1 LSMTPSNQR
10 IVSRLKKSSIVSL
23 IKKGLRVDGRKLNEY
38 REITIIPNYISKAE
52 GSAYAKIGGTLVI
65 AGLKVGIGTPYP
77 DTPNCGVITVNA
89 EFVPFASP
97 TFEPGPPDENA
108 IELARVIDRSIR
120 ELKVIDLEKLAIIPG
135 EKVYILWLDIYV
147 FDHDGNLLDTSMLA
161 AITTLLTARI
171 PKAVIRE
178 DGKTVELDKE
188 VREPLPITNKVVT
201 VSIGKVNGKFIVD
214 PNIDEE
220 QVLDCRLAISVSEDG
235 KIAGMQKMGSG
246 TFTVDEVIEA
256 VKIAK
261 EASKTLFDKINE
273 ALKNIKK

>member
-1 LSMTPSNQR
+1 MTPSNQR

-38 REITIIPNYISKAE
+38 REITIIPNYIAKAE

-65 AGLKVGIGTPYP
+65 AGLKVGVGTPYP

-120 ELKVIDLEKLAIIPG
+120 ELKVVDLEKLAIIPG

-171 PKAVIRE
+171 PKAVIKE
-178 DGKTVELDKE
+178 DSKTVELNKE
-188 VREPLPITNKVVT
+188 VKEPLPITNKVVT
-201 VSIGKVNGKFIVD
+201 VSVGKVNGKFIVD

-220 QVLDCRLAISVSEDG
+220 QVLDCRLAISISEDG

-246 TFTVDEVIEA
+246 TFTVNEVIEA

-273 ALKNIKK
+273 ALKNVKK

>member
-1 LSMTPSNQR
+1 MTPSNQR

-171 PKAVIRE
+171 PKAVIKE
-178 DGKTVELDKE
+178 NGKTVELNKE

-201 VSIGKVNGKFIVD
+201 VSIGKVNEKFIVD

-246 TFTVDEVIEA
+246 TFTVNEVVEA

>member
-1 LSMTPSNQR
+1 MTPSNQR

-38 REITIIPNYISKAE
+38 REITIIPNYIAKAE

-171 PKAVIRE
+171 PKAVIKE
-178 DGKTVELDKE
+178 DGKTVELNKE
-188 VREPLPITNKVVT
+188 VSEPLPITNKVVT
-201 VSIGKVNGKFIVD
+201 VSVGKVNGKFIVD

-220 QVLDCRLAISVSEDG
+220 QVLDCRLAISISEDG
-235 KIAGMQKMGSG
+235 RIAGMQKMGSG
-246 TFTVDEVIEA
+246 TFALNEVIEA

-273 ALKNIKK
+273 AIRSIRK

>member
-1 LSMTPSNQR
+1 MTPSNQR

-261 EASKTLFDKINE
+261 EASRTLFDKINE

>member
-1 LSMTPSNQR
+1 MSMTPSNQR
-10 IVSRLKKSSIVSL
+10 IVSKLKRSSIVSL
-23 IKKGLRVDGRKLNEY
+23 IKKGLRVDGRKLDEY
-38 REITIIPNYISKAE
+38 REITVIPNYISKAE

-77 DTPNCGVITVNA
+77 DMPNSGVITINA

-120 ELKVIDLEKLAIIPG
+120 ELHVIDLEKLAVMPG

-161 AITTLLTARI
+161 AITTLLSARI
-171 PKAVIRE
+171 PKAVVKE
-178 DGKTVELDKE
+178 NGKVELDKN
-188 VREPLPITNKVVT
+188 VREQLPITNKVVT
-201 VSIGKVNGKFIVD
+201 VSVGKVDDKFIVD
-214 PNIDEE
+214 PSIDEE
-220 QVLDCRLAISVSEDG
+220 QVLDCKLAVSISEDG

-246 TFTVDEVIEA
+246 TFTIEEVFES
-256 VKIAK
+256 VKLAK
-261 EASKTLFDKINE
+261 KASKTLFSKINE
-273 ALKNIKK
+273 ALKKVKEQ

>member
-1 LSMTPSNQR
+1 MTPSNQR

-38 REITIIPNYISKAE
+38 REITIIPNYIAKAE

-65 AGLKVGIGTPYP
+65 AGLKVGVGTPYP

-120 ELKVIDLEKLAIIPG
+120 ELKVVDLEKLAIIPG

-171 PKAVIRE
+171 PKAVIKE
-178 DGKTVELDKE
+178 DSKTVELNKE
-188 VREPLPITNKVVT
+188 VKEPLPITNKVVT
-201 VSIGKVNGKFIVD
+201 VSVGKVNGKFIVD

-220 QVLDCRLAISVSEDG
+220 QVLDCRLAISISEDG

-273 ALKNIKK
+273 ALKNVKK

>member
-1 LSMTPSNQR
+1 MTPSNQR

-77 DTPNCGVITVNA
+77 DAPNCGVITVNA

-261 EASKTLFDKINE
+261 EASRTLFDKINE

>member
-1 LSMTPSNQR
+1 MSMTPSNQR
-10 IVSRLKKSSIVSL
+10 IVSKLKRSSIVSL
-23 IKKGLRVDGRKLNEY
+23 IKKGLRVDGRKLDEY
-38 REITIIPNYISKAE
+38 REITVIPNYISKAE

-77 DTPNCGVITVNA
+77 DMPNSGVITINA

-120 ELKVIDLEKLAIIPG
+120 ELHVIDLEKLAVMPG

-161 AITTLLTARI
+161 AITTLLSARI
-171 PKAVIRE
+171 PKAVVKE
-178 DGKTVELDKE
+178 NGKVELDKN
-188 VREPLPITNKVVT
+188 VREQLPITNKVVT
-201 VSIGKVNGKFIVD
+201 VSVGKVDDKFIVD
-214 PNIDEE
+214 PSIDEE
-220 QVLDCRLAISVSEDG
+220 QVLDCKLAVSISEDG

-246 TFTVDEVIEA
+246 TFTIEEVFEA
-256 VKIAK
+256 VKLAK
-261 EASKTLFDKINE
+261 KASKTLFSKINE
-273 ALKNIKK
+273 ALKKVKEQ